1 MKNIFIL
8 FFVFALSVSVVSA
21 QPVIVQYFHQ
31 EGCPDCEI
39 TDSII
44 DNIEMQYSNIT
55 IQRFETDTFE
65 GYDQWSKYG
74 FVEVPAIVI
83 NNQTKV
89 PKEKISEERIKRL
102 IDEYLH
108 PENNADDRSNLNVSL
123 EEDKTKEGY
132 IDTNLNYPLAYLFGF
147 FSGMSP
153 CLMAILGFL
162 LSFTAGT
169 SESVRNGMAKAT
181 VFGVGLVTSYLAIGI
196 GLIIFK
202 RTIPNIEIFSLI
214 TGVVVI
220 VIGLH
225 LMGFFKLPITMEN
238 YFHNT
243 ARKHAGTIGG
253 LFFLGVLFSLVK
265 VPCTLPMLLVLLD
278 KTVSQG
284 TLGDLSL
291 LLVFSLGVLTPFI
304 GVGLI
309 GGYTLTK
316 HIREYRG
323 HVKLIS
329 GIVLV
334 LLGLWILVL

>member
-1 MKNIFIL
+1 MKKSASLLFIFLIL
-8 FFVFALSVSVVSA
+8 ISTSQA
-21 QPVIVQYFHQ
+21 QPINLEYFYQ
-31 EGCPDCEI
+31 PGCYDCKE

-44 DNIEMQYSNIT
+44 EQIEKQYEEIEIIKSNVRNT
-55 IQRFETDTFE
+55 E
-65 GYDQWSKYG
+65 GFNRWNQYD
-74 FVEVPAIVI
+74 FLEVPAIVI
-83 NNQTKV
+83 NNETRISKEEITEENLKRTIDKYLEGGKV
-89 PKEKISEERIKRL
+89 EEQSINRK
-102 IDEYLH
+102 
-108 PENNADDRSNLNVSL
+108 LNIPFAYSL
-123 EEDKTKEGY
+123 G
-132 IDTNLNYPLAYLFGF
+132 LFA
-147 FSGMSP
+147 GMSP

-309 GGYTLTK
+309 GGYTLSK
-316 HIREYRG
+316 RIREYRG
-323 HVKLIS
+323 YIKLIS
-329 GIVLV
+329 GTVLV
-334 LLGLWILVL
+334 LLGLWILIL